1 METKREQEKKRKE
14 RFIIE
19 KSRELFTTQG
29 FEQTS
34 MNEIVTRT
42 SFTKRTLYKYF
53 TNKEDLYFGVILDSY
68 RNLWEKI
75 VSKID
80 QGNTAIEKLELAVVS
95 FQEFYKKEP
104 TLLKLMSLTN
114 QVNSETETPY
124 KKKFYE
130 FNNEMFEAL
139 GKIFSL
145 GLVDKTIRE
154 DIDLKYTMSSFVF
167 TITSF
172 FNMLSL
178 SGNSFLSYMEIDEDE
193 FISYNLQQFLA
204 MVKA

>member
-14 RFIIE
+14 RLIIE

-34 MNEIVTRT
+34 MNEIVTST

-139 GKIFSL
+139 GNIFSL

-167 TITSF
+167 TIISF